1 MPKKYY
7 VFFRMGSKH
16 ENKFAIVYAP
26 NVSKARETVLLKFGV
41 WTVGT
46 ITGQEEYALN
56 KIKACGYLP
65 VDEQK

>member
-26 NVSKARETVLLKFGV
+26 NASKARETALLKFGV

-46 ITGQEEYALN
+46 ITEQEEYALN
-56 KIKACGYLP
+56 KIKVCGYLP